1 MRMKAMCNDRESGVL
16 NDLEELLLQ
25 SKVAERNKIT
35 PCLQQ
40 TKTTPRIIMIY
51 PTHVWVQKQQ
61 LEPDME
67 ERTGSEIE
75 KGV

>member
-1 MRMKAMCNDRESGVL
+1 MCNDRESGVL